1 MSYFG
6 SCRSEFVNAIVTFE
20 ISNLEFVKMQ
30 SFLLKK
36 VWYQNFLLWVLLD
49 WNLKK
54 IFSYLKLAT
63 FTLSKCKISSNTKKL

>member
-20 ISNLEFVKMQ
+20 INNLEFVKMQ

-36 VWYQNFLLWVLLD
+36 VWDQNFLLWVLLD

-63 FTLSKCKISSNTKKL
+63 FNLSKCKVSSHTKKL